1 MYKLDWFIQTNFFE
15 LSNRISRRRNK
26 TKLVLTFKTFNEK
39 NEVSYK
45 VLIFLTVIIY
55 VYFNE
60 TKKNVLFT
68 LLLRSIVDYSSQE
81 YLKFILNISQDK
93 LGNPESLKK

>member
-1 MYKLDWFIQTNFFE
+1 MYKLDWFIQTSFFE

-45 VLIFLTVIIY
+45 VLIFLTVIIS

-60 TKKNVLFT
+60 TKKMFCLHCSCEA
-68 LLLRSIVDYSSQE
+68 LLITQVRSI
-81 YLKFILNISQDK
+81 
-93 LGNPESLKK
+93 